1 MRKFVGVLVLALLA
15 LLIVPFV
22 AAQSPQQA
30 SGRDLSWVFP
40 VADKVQ
46 PAAAEDSAPR
56 HVPGSSKAYTP
67 AQIDD
72 LFNPPDWFPEEHG
85 PLPSIVA
92 HGIADKAPA
101 CGSCH
106 LMSGLGHPE
115 SSNLAGLNAT
125 YLMREM
131 ADFKSG
137 VREDKARMN
146 KIAKEVS
153 EEDSRAAAEWF
164 AALEAKVWVK
174 VVESKTAPKT
184 YVTKSRM
191 RLPLPSGG
199 TEPIGK
205 RIIEVPEDPARTT
218 SRDPHSGFIAY
229 VPVGSLAKG
238 KSLVENGGAG
248 KTIQCSICHG
258 KTLKGLGEVPKI
270 VGVSPEYIAR
280 QMYGFQTETRAGSLD
295 VLMKQVVEHLN
306 DNDILAIS
314 AYLASQKP

>member
-1 MRKFVGVLVLALLA
+1 MKKFVGVVVLA
-15 LLIVPFV
+15 LLIVPCV
-22 AAQSPQQA
+22 AAQSPQQG
-30 SGRDLSWVFP
+30 SGKDLSWVFP

-46 PAAAEDSAPR
+46 PEIKEDPGPR

-67 AQIDD
+67 KEIDD
-72 LFNPPDWFPEEHG
+72 LFNPPDWFPEEHA
-85 PLPSIVA
+85 PLPQIVA
-92 HGIADKAPA
+92 RGVGPDKAQA

-131 ADFKSG
+131 ADFRSG

-146 KIAKEVS
+146 KLAKEVS
-153 EEDSRAAAEWF
+153 EEDSRKAAEWF
-164 AALEAKVWVK
+164 AALKPQVWVK

-184 YVTKSRM
+184 YVTRSRM

-205 RIIEVPEDPARTT
+205 RIIEVPEDPARVVL
-218 SRDPHSGFIAY
+218 RDPHSGFIAY

-238 KSLVENGGAG
+238 KSLVEKGGAG

-258 KTLKGLGEVPKI
+258 KELKGLGEVPRI
-270 VGVSPEYIAR
+270 IGVSPEYTAR
-280 QMYGFQTETRAGSLD
+280 QMYGFQTETRKGSLD
-295 VLMKQVVEHLN
+295 VLMKQVVERLN
-306 DNDILAIS
+306 DDDIIAIS
-314 AYLASQKP
+314 AYLASLKP

>member
-1 MRKFVGVLVLALLA
+1 MKKFVGVVVFA
-15 LLIVPFV
+15 LLIVPCV
-22 AAQSPQQA
+22 AAQSSQQG
-30 SGRDLSWVFP
+30 SGRDLSWCFP
-40 VADKVQ
+40 VPDKVQ
-46 PAAAEDSAPR
+46 PEAAEDSALR

-67 AQIDD
+67 KQIDD

-85 PLPSIVA
+85 QLPSIIA
-92 HGIADKAPA
+92 HGVADKAQA

-115 SSNLAGLNAT
+115 SANLAGLNAT

-131 ADFKSG
+131 ASFKSG
-137 VREDKARMN
+137 DREDKARMN

-153 EEDSRAAAEWF
+153 EEDSRAAADWF
-164 AALEAKVWVK
+164 AALKPRVWVK
-174 VVESKTAPKT
+174 VVESRTVPKT

-238 KSLVENGGAG
+238 KSLVEKGGAG

-258 KTLKGLGEVPKI
+258 KTLQGLGEVPRI
-270 VGVSPEYIAR
+270 IGVSPEYIAR
-280 QMYGFQTETRAGSLD
+280 QMYGFQTGTRAGSLD

-306 DNDILAIS
+306 DDDILAIS